1 MTKKIS
7 ILILTLAASL
17 TAAAHH
23 YEVANADSVTIYYN
37 DVTAG
42 YGSNAVE
49 VVYKGTWY
57 GAYPNTYKD
66 TVNIPD
72 KILVDGKQFK
82 VIGIGEQAFSQ
93 SFNLKSVTIP
103 ESIEY
108 IRDKAFENCYNIA
121 EVNYNAVRCADFTMP
136 EYAPFSFG
144 NMAYSEY
151 VYPEDDDSYPDK
163 FWSAYKLRTINIGAS
178 VERVPDYM
186 FYGMGGTL
194 QQADFTKRPTKTT
207 TTKEG
212 VTAVNFLGTPK
223 EIGNQVFRR
232 CPLLQSLEIPNGV
245 QSVGQALFA
254 DCDTLA
260 TVVLPDYIEEIP
272 GYFFMNC
279 KELANFAFP
288 THVQRINFEAF
299 KNCAKLTDLNNLPAG
314 LKVIGPSA
322 FRACEF
328 ITSVN
333 LPEGLE
339 TIDGYSFSDCTGLTS
354 IEIPGTVEIIGN
366 YAFEDCTNLTTVTMH
381 EGTKEI
387 GNFVFAGCRKLSKG
401 IMNAPARMPRIYAQ
415 TFQGV
420 DNSMTVNVAGG
431 DEQEYA
437 ADAYWGRFFAP
448 QGVEEVTTTTRKAHK
463 VIRDGNVYI
472 LRDGKTF
479 DILGNEFK

>member
-272 GYFFMNC
+272 AYFFMNC

-401 IMNAPARMPRIYAQ
+401 ILNAPARMPRIYAQ